1 MRFTEAE
8 LTAAMTG
15 VAKAALAAQSKDI
28 RKGRA
33 DVEQAWHD
41 LGGYGRYQ
49 LLEPLGSQ
57 VLPILTALP
66 DRPRIVGER
75 PTFTSAEIRAAVEAD
90 TGGGGGRLR
99 RKAVV
104 LTRVALVQTALAHVP
119 PWTDPDASDPAS
131 LDVPDSLA

>member
-8 LTAAMTG
+8 LTAAMNG
-15 VAKAALAAQSKDI
+15 VAKAALASQSKDI
-28 RKGRA
+28 RKGRV
-33 DVEQAWHD
+33 DVEQAWQD

-49 LLEPLGSQ
+49 LLEPLGSV

-66 DRPRIVGER
+66 DRPRTPGER
-75 PTFTSAEIRAAVEAD
+75 PTYSTAEIKKLVEERTGAD
-90 TGGGGGRLR
+90 EGGGRIR

-119 PWTDPDASDPAS
+119 PWTDPDSF
-131 LDVPDSLA
+131 DVPDSLA

>member
-8 LTAAMTG
+8 LTAAMNG

-28 RKGRA
+28 RKGKV
-33 DVEQAWHD
+33 DLEQAWID

-66 DRPRIVGER
+66 DRPRTVGER
-75 PTFTSAEIRAAVEAD
+75 PSFTTAEIREAVEAD
-90 TGGGGGRLR
+90 TGQEGGRLR
-99 RKAVV
+99 RKALV

-119 PWTDPDASDPAS
+119 PWTDPDSF
-131 LDVPDSLA
+131 DVPDSLA